1 MAFDRR
7 DYVMVEIGRIAGY
20 AKRAILAKSAGA
32 PRDLGDL
39 LRIEPALTPP
49 VEFAQSGERDM
60 VDVHVQSHPDR
71 VGRDQEIDFAGLEQ
85 IDLRVA
91 GAGTERAHDHG
102 RPPALA
108 ADELGDGVNRVGGE
122 SDDGAAPRQ
131 ASQLLGAGVAE
142 LRQSLAELDLS
153 LWTEMTDQRG
163 DCRGA
168 H

>member
-20 AKRAILAKSAGA
+20 AERAVLAKPPGA
-32 PRDLGDL
+32 PGDLGDL
-39 LRIEPALTPP
+39 LRIEPAQTPP
-49 VEFAQSGERDM
+49 VEFAQSREGDV

-71 VGRDQEIDFAGLEQ
+71 VGRDQEIDFAALEQ

-122 SDDGAAPRQ
+122 SDDRAARRQ
-131 ASQLLGAGVAE
+131 AGQLLGTRVGE
-142 LRQSLAELDLS
+142 LRQSLAKLDLS